1 VLELILCSLIT
12 VLPDYL
18 YRRYREGKRW
28 GDQIT
33 FFTMWYELRWGI
45 TACLILTV
53 TLITIVFYYHPSTT
67 NAGPYFRTI
76 PLLPEGG
83 GRVEEVFVKN
93 GDTVAAG
100 DPVFSLLDS
109 AQVANV
115 NLAESQLDQVASAF
129 TQAEVQLSA
138 AQATLVQAESALA
151 QAKNELAKKS
161 ELASRGQQLISKIE
175 LERLENTVNQ
185 RRGGVQAAQANIT
198 AAQTQISDVLPAQRQ
213 SAQRQ
218 LEQAQVA
225 LDKTVIYAGVDGQ
238 VAQFYLQRG
247 DYVNPIL
254 RPAGVLIPSSGA
266 ESGRSQIAAGFN
278 QLSAQVIK
286 PGTITEVVCMSKPF
300 SVIPMVVTRVQPVVA
315 AGQLKPSDVLLDAQQ
330 RARPGT
336 LTVVMEPLYEGGLTD
351 VMPGSK
357 CIANAYTSNHDLIEQ
372 GDLGLG
378 QTLFLHMVDT
388 VGVIHAIILRMQ
400 ALLMPVQVLVFAG
413 H

>member
-1 VLELILCSLIT
+1 MLELILCSLIT

-45 TACLILTV
+45 TACLMLTV

-83 GRVEEVFVKN
+83 GRVEEIFVKN
-93 GDTVAAG
+93 GDSVAAG

-115 NLAESQLDQVASAF
+115 NLAESQLDQIASAF
-129 TQAEVQLSA
+129 AQAEVQLA
-138 AQATLVQAESALA
+138 GAQATLVQAESALA
-151 QAKNELAKKS
+151 QAQNELAKKS

-175 LERLENTVNQ
+175 LERLENTINQ
-185 RRGGVQAAQANIT
+185 RRGGVEAAQANIA
-198 AAQTQISDVLPAQRQ
+198 AAQTQISDVIPAQRQ

-254 RPAGVLIPSSGA
+254 RPAGVLIPSSGP
-266 ESGRSQIAAGFN
+266 ESGRFQIAAGFN

-330 RARPGT
+330 RARPGS
-336 LTVVMEPLYEGGLTD
+336 LTVVMEPLYEDGLTD

-357 CIANAYTSNHDLIEQ
+357 CIANAYTSNHDLIAQ

-400 ALLMPVQVLVFAG
+400 ALLMPVQMLVFAG

>member
-1 VLELILCSLIT
+1 MLELILCSLVT

-18 YRRYREGKRW
+18 YRRHREGKRW

-53 TLITIVFYYHPSTT
+53 ALITIVFYYHPSTT

-93 GDTVAAG
+93 GDAVETG
-100 DPVFSLLDS
+100 QPLFSLLDS

-115 NLAESQLDQVASAF
+115 NLAESQLDQIASAF
-129 TQAEVQLSA
+129 AQAEVQLEA
-138 AQATLVQAESALA
+138 AQATLVQAQSALA
-151 QAKNELAKKS
+151 QAENELAKKS
-161 ELASRGQQLISKIE
+161 ELASRGQQLVSKIE
-175 LERLENTVNQ
+175 IERLENNVAQ

-238 VAQFYLQRG
+238 VAQFFLQRG

-254 RPAGVLIPSSGA
+254 RPAGVLIPSSGP
-266 ESGRSQIAAGFN
+266 ESGRFQIAAGFN

-300 SVIPMVVTRVQPVVA
+300 SVIPMIVTRVQPVVA
-315 AGQLKPSDVLLDAQQ
+315 AGQLKPADVLLDAQQ

-336 LTVVMEPLYEGGLTD
+336 LTVVMEPLYEGGLME

-357 CIANAYTSNHDLIEQ
+357 CIANAYTSNHDLLER

-378 QTLFLHMVDT
+378 QTLFLHMVDA

-400 ALLMPVQVLVFAG
+400 ALLMPVQMLVFAG

>member
-1 VLELILCSLIT
+1 MLELILCSLIT

-45 TACLILTV
+45 TACLMLTV

-83 GRVEEVFVKN
+83 GRIEEVFVKN
-93 GDTVAAG
+93 GDAVAAG

-115 NLAESQLDQVASAF
+115 NVAESQLDQVASAF
-129 TQAEVQLSA
+129 AQAEVQLA
-138 AQATLVQAESALA
+138 GAQATLVQAESALA

-238 VAQFYLQRG
+238 VSQFYLQRG

-254 RPAGVLIPSSGA
+254 RPAGVLIPSSGP
-266 ESGRSQIAAGFN
+266 ESGRFQIAAGFN

-286 PGTITEVVCMSKPF
+286 PGTIAEVVCMSKPF

-315 AGQLKPSDVLLDAQQ
+315 AGQLKPSDILLDAQQ

-400 ALLMPVQVLVFAG
+400 ALLMPVQMLVFAG

>member
-45 TACLILTV
+45 TACLMLTV

-138 AQATLVQAESALA
+138 AQATLVQADSALA

>member
-1 VLELILCSLIT
+1 MLELILCSLIT

-45 TACLILTV
+45 TACLMLTV

-83 GRVEEVFVKN
+83 GRVEEIFVKN
-93 GDTVAAG
+93 GDSVAAG

-115 NLAESQLDQVASAF
+115 NLAESQLDQIASAF
-129 TQAEVQLSA
+129 AQAEVQLA
-138 AQATLVQAESALA
+138 GAQATLVQAESALA
-151 QAKNELAKKS
+151 QAQNELAKKS

-175 LERLENTVNQ
+175 LERLENTINQ
-185 RRGGVQAAQANIT
+185 RRGGVEAAQANIA
-198 AAQTQISDVLPAQRQ
+198 AAQTQISDVIPAQRQ

-238 VAQFYLQRG
+238 VSQFFLQRG

-254 RPAGVLIPSSGA
+254 RPAGVLIPSSGP
-266 ESGRSQIAAGFN
+266 ESGRFQIAAGFN

-330 RARPGT
+330 RARPGS
-336 LTVVMEPLYEGGLTD
+336 LTVVMEPLYEDGLTD

-357 CIANAYTSNHDLIEQ
+357 CIANAYTSNHDLIAQ

-400 ALLMPVQVLVFAG
+400 ALLMPVQMLVFAG

>member
-1 VLELILCSLIT
+1 MLELILCSLIT

-45 TACLILTV
+45 TACLMLTV

-138 AQATLVQAESALA
+138 AQATLLQAESALA

>member
-1 VLELILCSLIT
+1 MLELILCSLVT

-18 YRRYREGKRW
+18 YRRHREGKRW

-53 TLITIVFYYHPSTT
+53 ALITIVFYYHPSTT

-93 GDTVAAG
+93 GDAVETG
-100 DPVFSLLDS
+100 QPLFSLLDS

-115 NLAESQLDQVASAF
+115 NLAESQLDQIASAF
-129 TQAEVQLSA
+129 AQAEVQLEA

-151 QAKNELAKKS
+151 QAENELAKKS
-161 ELASRGQQLISKIE
+161 ELASRGQQLVSKIE
-175 LERLENTVNQ
+175 IERLENNVAQ

-238 VAQFYLQRG
+238 VAQFFLQRG

-254 RPAGVLIPSSGA
+254 RPAGVLIPSSGP
-266 ESGRSQIAAGFN
+266 ESGRFQIAAGFN

-300 SVIPMVVTRVQPVVA
+300 SVIPMIVTRVQPVVA

-336 LTVVMEPLYEGGLTD
+336 LTVVMEPLYEGGLMD

-357 CIANAYTSNHDLIEQ
+357 CIANAYTSNHDLLEH

-400 ALLMPVQVLVFAG
+400 ALLMPVQMLVFAG

>member
-1 VLELILCSLIT
+1 MLELILCSLVT

-18 YRRYREGKRW
+18 YRRHREGKRW

-53 TLITIVFYYHPSTT
+53 ALITIVFYYHPSTT

-93 GDTVAAG
+93 GDSVEAG
-100 DPVFSLLDS
+100 DPLFSLLDT

-115 NLAESQLDQVASAF
+115 NLAESQLDQIASAF
-129 TQAEVQLSA
+129 AQAEVQLEA
-138 AQATLVQAESALA
+138 AQATLVQAQSALA
-151 QAKNELAKKS
+151 QAENELAKKS

-175 LERLENTVNQ
+175 LERLENNVAQ
-185 RRGGVQAAQANIT
+185 RRGGVQAARANIT

-238 VAQFYLQRG
+238 VAQFFLQRG

-254 RPAGVLIPSSGA
+254 RPAGVLIPSSGP
-266 ESGRSQIAAGFN
+266 ESGRFQIAAGFN

-336 LTVVMEPLYEGGLTD
+336 LTVVMEPLYADGLMD

-357 CIANAYTSNHDLIEQ
+357 CIANAYTNNHDLLEQ

-400 ALLMPVQVLVFAG
+400 ALLMPVQMLVFAG

>member
-1 VLELILCSLIT
+1 MLELILCSLVT

-18 YRRYREGKRW
+18 YRRHREGKRW

-53 TLITIVFYYHPSTT
+53 ALITIVFYYHPSTT

-93 GDTVAAG
+93 GDAVETG
-100 DPVFSLLDS
+100 QPLFSLLDS

-115 NLAESQLDQVASAF
+115 NLAESQLDQIASAF
-129 TQAEVQLSA
+129 AQAEVQLKA
-138 AQATLVQAESALA
+138 AQATLVQAQSALA
-151 QAKNELAKKS
+151 QAENELAKKS
-161 ELASRGQQLISKIE
+161 ELASRGQQLVSKIE
-175 LERLENTVNQ
+175 IERLENNVAQ

-238 VAQFYLQRG
+238 VAQFFLQRG

-254 RPAGVLIPSSGA
+254 RPAGVLIPSSGP
-266 ESGRSQIAAGFN
+266 ESGRFQIAAGFN

-300 SVIPMVVTRVQPVVA
+300 SVIPMIVTRVQPVVA

-336 LTVVMEPLYEGGLTD
+336 LTVVMEPLYEGGLMD

-357 CIANAYTSNHDLIEQ
+357 CIANAYTSNHDLLEQ

-400 ALLMPVQVLVFAG
+400 ALLMPVQMLVFAG

>member
-1 VLELILCSLIT
+1 MLELILCSLVT

-18 YRRYREGKRW
+18 YRRHREGKRW

-53 TLITIVFYYHPSTT
+53 ALITIVFYYHPSTT

-93 GDTVAAG
+93 GDSVEAG
-100 DPVFSLLDS
+100 DPLFSLLDT
-109 AQVANV
+109 AQVASV
-115 NLAESQLDQVASAF
+115 NLAESQLDQIASAF
-129 TQAEVQLSA
+129 AQAEVQLEA
-138 AQATLVQAESALA
+138 AQATLVQAQSALA
-151 QAKNELAKKS
+151 QAENELAKKS

-175 LERLENTVNQ
+175 LERLENNVAQ
-185 RRGGVQAAQANIT
+185 RRGGVQAARANIT

-238 VAQFYLQRG
+238 VAQFFLQRG

-254 RPAGVLIPSSGA
+254 RPAGVLIPSSGP
-266 ESGRSQIAAGFN
+266 ESGRFQIAAGFN

-315 AGQLKPSDVLLDAQQ
+315 AGQLKPTDVLLDAQQ

-336 LTVVMEPLYEGGLTD
+336 LTVVMEPLYADGLMD

-357 CIANAYTSNHDLIEQ
+357 CIANAYTNNHDLLEQ

-400 ALLMPVQVLVFAG
+400 ALLMPVQMLVFAG

>member
-1 VLELILCSLIT
+1 MLELILCSLVT

-18 YRRYREGKRW
+18 FRRYREGKRW

-53 TLITIVFYYHPSTT
+53 SFITVVFYYHPSTT

-83 GRVEEVFVKN
+83 GRVEEVFVNN
-93 GDTVAAG
+93 GETVGTG
-100 DPVFSLLDS
+100 DPLFSLLDS
-109 AQVANV
+109 SQVAAVNV
-115 NLAESQLDQVASAF
+115 AESQLDQLTSAVA
-129 TQAEVQLSA
+129 QAEVQLEA
-138 AQATLVQAESALA
+138 ANATLVQAESALA
-151 QAKNELAKKS
+151 QSENELSKKK
-161 ELASRGQQLISKIE
+161 ELSSRGQQLVSKIE
-175 LERLENTVNQ
+175 IERLENTVAQ
-185 RRGGVQAAQANIT
+185 RKGGVQAAQANV
-198 AAQTQISDVLPAQRQ
+198 AGVKTQISDVLPAQRQ
-213 SAQRQ
+213 SALRQ

-225 LDKTVIYAGVDGQ
+225 LDKTIVYAGVDGQ
-238 VAQFYLQRG
+238 VAQFFLQRG

-254 RPAGVLIPSSGA
+254 RPAGVLIPSDGP
-266 ESGRSQIAAGFN
+266 ESGRFQIAAGFN

-286 PGTITEVVCMSKPF
+286 PGTITEVVCLSKPF
-300 SVIPMVVTRVQPVVA
+300 SVIPMIVTRVQPVVA
-315 AGQLKPSDVLLDAQQ
+315 AGQLKPADVLLDAQQ

-336 LTVVMEPLYEGGLTD
+336 LTVVMEPLYEGGLSD

-357 CIANAYTSNHDLIEQ
+357 CIANAYTSNHELLEQ
-372 GDLGLG
+372 GDLGFG
-378 QTLFLHMVDT
+378 ETLFLHMVDT

-400 ALLMPVQVLVFAG
+400 ALLMPVQMLVFGG

>member
-1 VLELILCSLIT
+1 MLELILCSLIT

-45 TACLILTV
+45 TACLMLTV

-83 GRVEEVFVKN
+83 GRVEEIFVKN
-93 GDTVAAG
+93 GDSVAAG

-115 NLAESQLDQVASAF
+115 NLAESQLDQIASAF
-129 TQAEVQLSA
+129 TQAEVQLA
-138 AQATLVQAESALA
+138 GAQATLVQAESALA
-151 QAKNELAKKS
+151 QAQNELAKKS

-175 LERLENTVNQ
+175 LERLENTINQ
-185 RRGGVQAAQANIT
+185 RRGGVEAAQANIA
-198 AAQTQISDVLPAQRQ
+198 AAQTQISDVIPAQRQ

-254 RPAGVLIPSSGA
+254 RPAGVLIPSSGP
-266 ESGRSQIAAGFN
+266 ESGRFQIAAGFN

-330 RARPGT
+330 RARPGS
-336 LTVVMEPLYEGGLTD
+336 LTVVMEPLYEDGLTD

-357 CIANAYTSNHDLIEQ
+357 CIANAYTSNHDLIAQ

-400 ALLMPVQVLVFAG
+400 ALLMPVQMLVFAG

>member
-1 VLELILCSLIT
+1 MLELILCSLIT

-18 YRRYREGKRW
+18 FRRHVQGKRW
-28 GDQIT
+28 GNQIT

-45 TACLILTV
+45 TACLVLTV
-53 TLITIVFYYHPSTT
+53 SFITVVFYHHPSTT

-83 GRVEEVFVKN
+83 GRVEEIFVSN
-93 GDTVAAG
+93 GDAVEAG
-100 DPVFSLLDS
+100 DPLFSLLDS
-109 AQVANV
+109 AQVAGVNV
-115 NLAESQLDQVASAF
+115 AESQLDQIASAF
-129 TQAEVQLSA
+129 AQAEVQLDGA
-138 AQATLVQAESALA
+138 KATLIQADSALA
-151 QAKNELAKKS
+151 QAQNELSKKQ
-161 ELASRGQQLISKIE
+161 ELSSRGQQLISKIE
-175 LERLENTVNQ
+175 LERLENTVTQ
-185 RRGGVQAAQANIT
+185 REGGVRAAKANI
-198 AAQTQISDVLPAQRQ
+198 AAVNTQITDVLPAQRQ

-225 LDKTVIYAGVDGQ
+225 LDKTIIYAGVDGQ

-254 RPAGVLIPSSGA
+254 RPAGVLIPSDGP
-266 ESGRSQIAAGFN
+266 ESGRFQIAAGFN

-286 PGTITEVVCMSKPF
+286 PGTITEVVCLSKPF
-300 SVIPMVVTRVQPVVA
+300 AVIPMIVTRVQPVVA
-315 AGQLKPSDVLLDAQQ
+315 AGQLKPSDVLIDAQQ

-357 CIANAYTSNHDLIEQ
+357 CIANAYTSNHELLEQ
-372 GDLGLG
+372 GNLGLG
-378 QTLFLHMVDT
+378 ETLFLHMVDA
-388 VGVIHAIILRMQ
+388 VGIIHAIILRMQ
-400 ALLMPVQVLVFAG
+400 TLLMPVQMLVFGG

>member
-1 VLELILCSLIT
+1 MLELILCSLVT

-18 YRRYREGKRW
+18 YRRHREGKRW

-53 TLITIVFYYHPSTT
+53 ALITIVFYYHPSTT

-93 GDTVAAG
+93 GDSVEAG
-100 DPVFSLLDS
+100 DPLFSLLDT
-109 AQVANV
+109 AQVASV
-115 NLAESQLDQVASAF
+115 NLAESQLDQIASAF
-129 TQAEVQLSA
+129 AQAEVQLEA
-138 AQATLVQAESALA
+138 AQATLVQAQSALA
-151 QAKNELAKKS
+151 QAENELAKKS

-175 LERLENTVNQ
+175 LERLENNVAQ
-185 RRGGVQAAQANIT
+185 RRGGVQAARANIT

-238 VAQFYLQRG
+238 VAQFFLQRG

-254 RPAGVLIPSSGA
+254 RPAGVLIPSSGP
-266 ESGRSQIAAGFN
+266 ESGRFQIAAGFN

-336 LTVVMEPLYEGGLTD
+336 LTVVMEPLYADGLMD

-357 CIANAYTSNHDLIEQ
+357 CIANAYTNNHDLLEQ
-372 GDLGLG
+372 GNLGLG

-400 ALLMPVQVLVFAG
+400 ALLMPVQMLVFAG

>member
-1 VLELILCSLIT
+1 MLELILCSLVT

-18 YRRYREGKRW
+18 YRRHREGKRW

-33 FFTMWYELRWGI
+33 FFMMWYELRWGI

-53 TLITIVFYYHPSTT
+53 ALITIVFYYHPSTT

-83 GRVEEVFVKN
+83 GRVEEVFAKN
-93 GDTVAAG
+93 GDAVEAG
-100 DPVFSLLDS
+100 EPLFSLLDS

-115 NLAESQLDQVASAF
+115 NLAESQLDQIASAF
-129 TQAEVQLSA
+129 AQAEVQLEA
-138 AQATLVQAESALA
+138 AQATLVQAQSALA
-151 QAKNELAKKS
+151 QAENELAKKS
-161 ELASRGQQLISKIE
+161 ELASRGQQLVSKIE
-175 LERLENTVNQ
+175 IERLENNVAQ

-238 VAQFYLQRG
+238 VSQFFLQRG

-254 RPAGVLIPSSGA
+254 RPAGVLIPSNGP
-266 ESGRSQIAAGFN
+266 ESGRFQVAAGFN

-300 SVIPMVVTRVQPVVA
+300 SVIPMIVTRVQPVVA
-315 AGQLKPSDVLLDAQQ
+315 AGQLKPADVLLDAQQ

-336 LTVVMEPLYEGGLTD
+336 LTVVMEPLYEGGLME

-357 CIANAYTSNHDLIEQ
+357 CIANAYTSNHDLLER

-378 QTLFLHMVDT
+378 QTLFLHMVDA

-400 ALLMPVQVLVFAG
+400 ALLMPVQMLVFGG

>member
-1 VLELILCSLIT
+1 MLELILCSLIT

-45 TACLILTV
+45 TACLMLTV

-115 NLAESQLDQVASAF
+115 NLAESQLDQIASAF
-129 TQAEVQLSA
+129 AQAEVQLSA

-225 LDKTVIYAGVDGQ
+225 LDKTVVYAGVDGQ
-238 VAQFYLQRG
+238 VAQFFLQRG

-400 ALLMPVQVLVFAG
+400 ALLMPVQMLVFSG

>member
-1 VLELILCSLIT
+1 MLELILCSLIT

-18 YRRYREGKRW
+18 FRRHVQGKRW
-28 GDQIT
+28 GNQIT

-45 TACLILTV
+45 TACLVLTV
-53 TLITIVFYYHPSTT
+53 SFITVVFYHHPSTT

-83 GRVEEVFVKN
+83 GRVEEIFVSN
-93 GDTVAAG
+93 GDAVEAG
-100 DPVFSLLDS
+100 DPLFSLLDS
-109 AQVANV
+109 AQVAGVNV
-115 NLAESQLDQVASAF
+115 AESQLDQIASAF
-129 TQAEVQLSA
+129 AQAEVQLDGA
-138 AQATLVQAESALA
+138 KATLIQADSALA
-151 QAKNELAKKS
+151 QAQNELSKKQ
-161 ELASRGQQLISKIE
+161 ELSSRGQQLISKIE
-175 LERLENTVNQ
+175 LERLENTVTQ
-185 RRGGVQAAQANIT
+185 REGGVRAAKANI
-198 AAQTQISDVLPAQRQ
+198 AAVNTQITDVLPAQRQ

-225 LDKTVIYAGVDGQ
+225 LDKTIIYAGVDGQ

-254 RPAGVLIPSSGA
+254 RPAGVLIPSDGP
-266 ESGRSQIAAGFN
+266 ESGRFQIAAGFN

-286 PGTITEVVCMSKPF
+286 PGTITEVVCLSKPF
-300 SVIPMVVTRVQPVVA
+300 AVIPMIVTRVQPVVA

-357 CIANAYTSNHDLIEQ
+357 CIANAYTSNHELLEQ
-372 GDLGLG
+372 GNLGLG
-378 QTLFLHMVDT
+378 ETLFLHMVDA
-388 VGVIHAIILRMQ
+388 VGIIHAIILRMQ
-400 ALLMPVQVLVFAG
+400 TLLMPVQMLVFGG

>member
-1 VLELILCSLIT
+1 MLELILCSLVT

-18 YRRYREGKRW
+18 YRRHREGKRW

-53 TLITIVFYYHPSTT
+53 ALITIVFYYHPSTT

-93 GDTVAAG
+93 GDAVETG
-100 DPVFSLLDS
+100 EPLFSLLDS

-115 NLAESQLDQVASAF
+115 NLAESQLDQIASAF
-129 TQAEVQLSA
+129 AQAEVQLEA
-138 AQATLVQAESALA
+138 AQATLVQAQSALA
-151 QAKNELAKKS
+151 QAENELAKKS
-161 ELASRGQQLISKIE
+161 ELASRGQQLVSKIE
-175 LERLENTVNQ
+175 IERLENNVAQ

-225 LDKTVIYAGVDGQ
+225 LDKTVIFAGVDGQ
-238 VAQFYLQRG
+238 VAQFFLQRG

-254 RPAGVLIPSSGA
+254 RPAGVLIPSSGP
-266 ESGRSQIAAGFN
+266 ESGRFQIAAGFN

-300 SVIPMVVTRVQPVVA
+300 SVIPMIVTRVQPVVA

-336 LTVVMEPLYEGGLTD
+336 LTVVMEPLYEGGLME

-357 CIANAYTSNHDLIEQ
+357 CIANAYTNNHDLLEQ
-372 GDLGLG
+372 GELGLG

-400 ALLMPVQVLVFAG
+400 ALLMPVQMLVFAG

>member
-45 TACLILTV
+45 TACLMLTV

-115 NLAESQLDQVASAF
+115 NLADSQLDQIASAF
-129 TQAEVQLSA
+129 AQAEVQLSA

-225 LDKTVIYAGVDGQ
+225 LDKTVVYAGVDGQ
-238 VAQFYLQRG
+238 VAQFFLQRG

>member
-1 VLELILCSLIT
+1 MLELILCSLVT

-18 YRRYREGKRW
+18 FRRYRQGKRW

-53 TLITIVFYYHPSTT
+53 SFITVVFYYHPSTT

-83 GRVEEVFVKN
+83 GRVEEIFVRN
-93 GDTVAAG
+93 GEAVTAG
-100 DPVFSLLDS
+100 DPLFSLLDS
-109 AQVANV
+109 AQVAGVNV
-115 NLAESQLDQVASAF
+115 AESQLAQITSAF
-129 TQAEVQLSA
+129 AQAEVQLEGA
-138 AQATLVQAESALA
+138 RATLTQAESALA
-151 QAKNELAKKS
+151 QAENELAKKT
-161 ELASRGQQLISKIE
+161 ELSARGQQLVSKIE
-175 LERLENTVNQ
+175 IERLENTVAQ
-185 RRGGVQAAQANIT
+185 RRGGVQAAESNIT
-198 AAQTQISDVLPAQRQ
+198 AAETQISDVLPAQRE

-225 LDKTVIYAGVDGQ
+225 LDKTVVYAGVDGQ
-238 VAQFYLQRG
+238 VAQFFLQRG

-254 RPAGVLIPSSGA
+254 RPAGVLIPSDGP
-266 ESGRSQIAAGFN
+266 ESGRYQIAAGFN

-286 PGTITEVVCMSKPF
+286 AGTITEVVCMSKPF
-300 SVIPMVVTRVQPVVA
+300 TVIPMIVTRVQPVVA
-315 AGQLKPSDVLLDAQQ
+315 AGQLKPADILLDAQQ

-336 LTVVMEPLYEGGLTD
+336 LTVVMEPLYEGGLSE

-357 CIANAYTSNHDLIEQ
+357 CIANAYTSNHELLEE
-372 GDLGLG
+372 GDLGFG
-378 QTLFLHMVDT
+378 ETLFLHMVDT

-400 ALLMPVQVLVFAG
+400 ALLMPVQMLVFAG

>member
-1 VLELILCSLIT
+1 MLELILCSLVT

-18 YRRYREGKRW
+18 FRRYRQGKRW

-53 TLITIVFYYHPSTT
+53 SFITVVFYYHPSTT

-83 GRVEEVFVKN
+83 GRVEEIFVRN
-93 GDTVAAG
+93 GEAVSAG
-100 DPVFSLLDS
+100 DPLFSLLDS
-109 AQVANV
+109 AQVAGVNV
-115 NLAESQLDQVASAF
+115 AESQLTQIASAF
-129 TQAEVQLSA
+129 AQAE
-138 AQATLVQAESALA
+138 
-151 QAKNELAKKS
+151 NELAKKT
-161 ELASRGQQLISKIE
+161 ELSARGQQLVSKIE
-175 LERLENTVNQ
+175 IERLENTVAQ
-185 RRGGVQAAQANIT
+185 RRGGVQAAKANIT
-198 AAQTQISDVLPAQRQ
+198 AAETQISDVLPAQRE

-225 LDKTVIYAGVDGQ
+225 LDKTVVYAGVDGQ
-238 VAQFYLQRG
+238 VAQFFLQRG

-254 RPAGVLIPSSGA
+254 RPAGVLIPSDGP
-266 ESGRSQIAAGFN
+266 ESGRYQIAAGFN

-286 PGTITEVVCMSKPF
+286 SGTITEVVCMSKPF
-300 SVIPMVVTRVQPVVA
+300 TVIPMVVTRVQPVVA
-315 AGQLKPSDVLLDAQQ
+315 AGQLKPADVLLDAQQ

-336 LTVVMEPLYEGGLTD
+336 LTVVMEPLYEGGLSE

-357 CIANAYTSNHDLIEQ
+357 CIANAYTSNHELLEE
-372 GDLGLG
+372 GDLGFG
-378 QTLFLHMVDT
+378 ETLFLHMVDT

-400 ALLMPVQVLVFAG
+400 ALLMPVQMLVFAG

>member
-1 VLELILCSLIT
+1 MLELILCSLIT

-45 TACLILTV
+45 TACLMLTV

-93 GDTVAAG
+93 GDSVAAG

-109 AQVANV
+109 VQVANV
-115 NLAESQLDQVASAF
+115 NLAESQLDQIASAF
-129 TQAEVQLSA
+129 AQAEVQLA
-138 AQATLVQAESALA
+138 GAQATLVQAESALA
-151 QAKNELAKKS
+151 QAQNELAKKS

-185 RRGGVQAAQANIT
+185 RRGGVEAAQANIT
-198 AAQTQISDVLPAQRQ
+198 AAQTQISDVIPAQRQ

-254 RPAGVLIPSSGA
+254 RPAGVLIPSSGP
-266 ESGRSQIAAGFN
+266 ESGRFQIAAGFN

-330 RARPGT
+330 RARPGS
-336 LTVVMEPLYEGGLTD
+336 LTVVMEPLYEDGLTD

-357 CIANAYTSNHDLIEQ
+357 CIANAYTSNHDLIAQ

-400 ALLMPVQVLVFAG
+400 ALLMPVQMLVFAG

>member
-1 VLELILCSLIT
+1 MLELILCSLVT

-53 TLITIVFYYHPSTT
+53 ALITIVFYYHPSTT

-93 GDTVAAG
+93 GDSVEAG
-100 DPVFSLLDS
+100 DPLFSLLGT

-115 NLAESQLDQVASAF
+115 NLAESQLDQIASAF
-129 TQAEVQLSA
+129 AQAEVQLEA

-151 QAKNELAKKS
+151 QAENELTKKS

-175 LERLENTVNQ
+175 LERLENTVAQ
-185 RRGGVQAAQANIT
+185 RRGGVQAARANIT
-198 AAQTQISDVLPAQRQ
+198 AAQTQISEVLPAQRQ

-238 VAQFYLQRG
+238 VAQFFLQRG

-254 RPAGVLIPSSGA
+254 RPAGVLIPSSGP
-266 ESGRSQIAAGFN
+266 ESGRFQIAAGFN

-336 LTVVMEPLYEGGLTD
+336 LTVVMEPLYEDGLMD

-357 CIANAYTSNHDLIEQ
+357 CIANAYTNNHDLLEQ

-400 ALLMPVQVLVFAG
+400 ALLMPVQMLVFAG

>member
-1 VLELILCSLIT
+1 MLELILCSLVT

-18 YRRYREGKRW
+18 FRRYREGKRW

-53 TLITIVFYYHPSTT
+53 SFITVVFYYHPSTT

-83 GRVEEVFVKN
+83 GRVEEVFVNN
-93 GDTVAAG
+93 GETVGTG
-100 DPVFSLLDS
+100 DPLFSLLDS
-109 AQVANV
+109 SQVAAVNV
-115 NLAESQLDQVASAF
+115 AESQLDQLTSAVA
-129 TQAEVQLSA
+129 QAEVQLEA
-138 AQATLVQAESALA
+138 ANATLVQAESALA
-151 QAKNELAKKS
+151 QSENELSKKK
-161 ELASRGQQLISKIE
+161 ELSSRGQQLVSKIE
-175 LERLENTVNQ
+175 IERLENTVAQ
-185 RRGGVQAAQANIT
+185 RKGGVQAAQANV
-198 AAQTQISDVLPAQRQ
+198 AGVKTQISDVLPAQRQ
-213 SAQRQ
+213 SALRQ

-225 LDKTVIYAGVDGQ
+225 LDKTIVYAGVDGQ
-238 VAQFYLQRG
+238 VAQFFLQRG

-254 RPAGVLIPSSGA
+254 RPAGVLIPSDGP
-266 ESGRSQIAAGFN
+266 ESGRFQIAAGFN

-286 PGTITEVVCMSKPF
+286 PGTITEVVCLSKPF
-300 SVIPMVVTRVQPVVA
+300 TVIPMIVTRVQPVVA

-336 LTVVMEPLYEGGLTD
+336 LTVVMEPLYEGGLSD

-357 CIANAYTSNHDLIEQ
+357 CIANAYTSNHELLED
-372 GDLGLG
+372 GDLGFG
-378 QTLFLHMVDT
+378 ETLFLHMVDT

-400 ALLMPVQVLVFAG
+400 ALLMPVQMLVFGG

>member
-1 VLELILCSLIT
+1 MLELILCSLIT

-45 TACLILTV
+45 TACLMLTV

-83 GRVEEVFVKN
+83 GRVEEIFVKN
-93 GDTVAAG
+93 GDSVAAG

-109 AQVANV
+109 VQVANV
-115 NLAESQLDQVASAF
+115 NLAESQLDQIASAF
-129 TQAEVQLSA
+129 AQAEVQLA
-138 AQATLVQAESALA
+138 GAQATLVQAESALA
-151 QAKNELAKKS
+151 QAQNELAKKS

-175 LERLENTVNQ
+175 LERLENTINQ
-185 RRGGVQAAQANIT
+185 RRGGVEAAQANIA
-198 AAQTQISDVLPAQRQ
+198 AAQTQISDVIPAQRQ

-254 RPAGVLIPSSGA
+254 RPAGVLIPSSGP
-266 ESGRSQIAAGFN
+266 ESGRFQIAAGFN

-330 RARPGT
+330 RARPGS
-336 LTVVMEPLYEGGLTD
+336 LTVVMEPLYEDGLTD

-357 CIANAYTSNHDLIEQ
+357 CIANAYTSNHDLIAQ

-400 ALLMPVQVLVFAG
+400 ALLMPVQMLVFAG

>member
-1 VLELILCSLIT
+1 VLELILCSLVT

-18 YRRYREGKRW
+18 FRRYREGKRW

-53 TLITIVFYYHPSTT
+53 SFITVVFYYHPSTT

-83 GRVEEVFVKN
+83 GRVEEVFVNN
-93 GDTVAAG
+93 GETVGTG
-100 DPVFSLLDS
+100 DPLFSLLDS
-109 AQVANV
+109 SQVAAVNV
-115 NLAESQLDQVASAF
+115 AESQLDQLTSAVA
-129 TQAEVQLSA
+129 QAEVQLEA
-138 AQATLVQAESALA
+138 ANATLVQAESALA
-151 QAKNELAKKS
+151 QSENELSKKK
-161 ELASRGQQLISKIE
+161 ELSSRGQQLVSKIE
-175 LERLENTVNQ
+175 IERLENTVAQ
-185 RRGGVQAAQANIT
+185 RKGGVQAAQANV
-198 AAQTQISDVLPAQRQ
+198 AGVKTQISDVLPAQRQ
-213 SAQRQ
+213 SALRQ

-225 LDKTVIYAGVDGQ
+225 LDKTIVYAGVDGQ
-238 VAQFYLQRG
+238 VAQFFLQRG

-254 RPAGVLIPSSGA
+254 RPAGVLIPSDGP
-266 ESGRSQIAAGFN
+266 ESGRFQIAAGFN

-286 PGTITEVVCMSKPF
+286 PGTITEVVCLSKPF
-300 SVIPMVVTRVQPVVA
+300 TVIPMIVTRVQPVVA

-336 LTVVMEPLYEGGLTD
+336 LTVVMEPLYEGGLSD

-357 CIANAYTSNHDLIEQ
+357 CIANAYTSNHELLEE
-372 GDLGLG
+372 GDLGFG
-378 QTLFLHMVDT
+378 ETLFLHMVDT

-400 ALLMPVQVLVFAG
+400 ALLMPVQMLVFGG

>member
-1 VLELILCSLIT
+1 MLELILCSLVT

-18 YRRYREGKRW
+18 FRRYREGKRW

-53 TLITIVFYYHPSTT
+53 SFITVVFYYHPSTT

-83 GRVEEVFVKN
+83 GRVEEVFVNN
-93 GDTVAAG
+93 GETVGTG
-100 DPVFSLLDS
+100 DPLFSLLDS
-109 AQVANV
+109 SQVAAVNV
-115 NLAESQLDQVASAF
+115 AESQLDQLTSAVA
-129 TQAEVQLSA
+129 QAEVQLEA
-138 AQATLVQAESALA
+138 ANATLVQAESALA
-151 QAKNELAKKS
+151 QSENELSKKK
-161 ELASRGQQLISKIE
+161 ELSSRGQQLVSKIE
-175 LERLENTVNQ
+175 IERLENTVAQ
-185 RRGGVQAAQANIT
+185 RKGGVQAAQANV
-198 AAQTQISDVLPAQRQ
+198 AGVKTQISDVLPAQRQ
-213 SAQRQ
+213 SALRQ

-225 LDKTVIYAGVDGQ
+225 LDKTIVYAGVDGQ
-238 VAQFYLQRG
+238 VAQFFLQRG

-254 RPAGVLIPSSGA
+254 RPAGVLIPSDGP
-266 ESGRSQIAAGFN
+266 ESGRFQIAAGFN

-286 PGTITEVVCMSKPF
+286 PGTITEVVCLSKPF
-300 SVIPMVVTRVQPVVA
+300 SVIPMIVTRVQPVVA
-315 AGQLKPSDVLLDAQQ
+315 AGQLKPADVLLDAQQ

-336 LTVVMEPLYEGGLTD
+336 LTVVMEPLYEGGLND

-357 CIANAYTSNHDLIEQ
+357 CIANAYTSNHELLEE
-372 GDLGLG
+372 GDLGFG
-378 QTLFLHMVDT
+378 ETLFLHMIAT

-400 ALLMPVQVLVFAG
+400 ALLMPVQMLVFGG

>member
-1 VLELILCSLIT
+1 MLELILCSLVT

-18 YRRYREGKRW
+18 FRRYRQGKRW

-53 TLITIVFYYHPSTT
+53 SFITVVFYYHPSTT

-83 GRVEEVFVKN
+83 GRVEEVFVRN
-93 GDTVAAG
+93 GEAVSAG
-100 DPVFSLLDS
+100 DPLFSLLDS
-109 AQVANV
+109 AQVAGVNV
-115 NLAESQLDQVASAF
+115 AESQLAQITSAF
-129 TQAEVQLSA
+129 VQAEVQLEGA
-138 AQATLVQAESALA
+138 RATLTQAESALA
-151 QAKNELAKKS
+151 QAENELAKKT
-161 ELASRGQQLISKIE
+161 ELSARGQQLVSKIE
-175 LERLENTVNQ
+175 IERLENTVAQ
-185 RRGGVQAAQANIT
+185 RRGGVQAAEANIT
-198 AAQTQISDVLPAQRQ
+198 AAETQISDVLPAQRE

-225 LDKTVIYAGVDGQ
+225 LDKTVVYAGVDGQ
-238 VAQFYLQRG
+238 VAQFFLQRG

-254 RPAGVLIPSSGA
+254 RPAGVLIPSEGP
-266 ESGRSQIAAGFN
+266 ESGRYQIAAGFN

-286 PGTITEVVCMSKPF
+286 AGTITEVVCMSKPF
-300 SVIPMVVTRVQPVVA
+300 TVIPMIVTRVQPVVA
-315 AGQLKPSDVLLDAQQ
+315 AGQLKPADILLDAQQ

-336 LTVVMEPLYEGGLTD
+336 LTVVMEPLYEGGLSE

-357 CIANAYTSNHDLIEQ
+357 CIANAYTSNHELLEE
-372 GDLGLG
+372 GDLGFG
-378 QTLFLHMVDT
+378 ETLFLHMVDT

-400 ALLMPVQVLVFAG
+400 ALLMPVQMLVFAG

>member
-1 VLELILCSLIT
+1 MLELILCSLIT

-45 TACLILTV
+45 TACLMLTV

-93 GDTVAAG
+93 GDSVAAG
-100 DPVFSLLDS
+100 DPVFSLLNS

-129 TQAEVQLSA
+129 AQAEVQLA
-138 AQATLVQAESALA
+138 GAQATLVQAESALA
-151 QAKNELAKKS
+151 QAENELAKKS

-238 VAQFYLQRG
+238 VSQFYLQRG

-254 RPAGVLIPSSGA
+254 RPAGVLIPSSGP
-266 ESGRSQIAAGFN
+266 ESGRFQIAAGFN
-278 QLSAQVIK
+278 QLAAQVIK

-300 SVIPMVVTRVQPVVA
+300 SVIPMIVARVQPVVA

-336 LTVVMEPLYEGGLTD
+336 LTVVMEPLYEGGMMD

-400 ALLMPVQVLVFAG
+400 ALLMPVQMLVFAG